1 MLHSGEV
8 GHFWEVGLYE
18 PPPPRGGGPH
28 YHPGISVG
36 VTLSI
41 VVVGIISIL
50 ILVSQE
56 LAQQGLDVNQSL
68 LLNLH
73 SLFLGI

>member
-1 MLHSGEV
+1 MSLLLFVVILITTPSV
-8 GHFWEVGLYE
+8 
-18 PPPPRGGGPH
+18 
-28 YHPGISVG
+28 SVG
-36 VTLSI
+36 VTLGI